1 MNINIKNEKQLLSFL
16 KLISEEAAKK
26 SKGML
31 DDPVSTKYSKQYIAD
46 VDKYGSLSEGEGEP
60 LDPAAEEPAGEEPA
74 GEEPAAEEPA
84 EEEPAEVE
92 GETEEE
98 PDPPTYEKFIN
109 TINDARSGFSVDN
122 DEVENNLKSFYE
134 KLDEDE
140 KLMLYLLFKNTAGIL
155 TGTLDAEKA
164 KLPSKPPYSLDI
176 QNANEKADSE
186 AEEGAAEDTGE
197 DENRMDMEEPA
208 AEEPAAEGEDTEPP
222 IAVNEQQNKEWLR
235 RKIRILMS

>member
-1 MNINIKNEKQLLSFL
+1 MDIDIRNEEELLSFL

-31 DDPVSTKYSKQYIAD
+31 NDPISDQYNKQYRVD

-60 LDPAAEEPAGEEPA
+60 DDLGFGDEAEEEAPA

-84 EEEPAEVE
+84 AEEPAEE
-92 GETEEE
+92 AEEE
-98 PDPPTYEKFIN
+98 ADPPTYEKFIN

-122 DEVENNLKSFYE
+122 DEVESNLKSFYE

-186 AEEGAAEDTGE
+186 AEAGAAEDTGE
-197 DENRMDMEEPA
+197 DTAGLDEPA
-208 AEEPAAEGEDTEPP
+208 AEEEAPAEEDTEPP
-222 IAVNEQQNKEWLR
+222 IAVNESQNKERLR
-235 RKIRILMS
+235 RKIRMLMS